1 MEIIGSTEYI
11 KVAGIEQV
19 PAKIDTGAD
28 SSSIW
33 ASRIDMKE
41 DGTLFFTLFDRKSPL
56 YTGEPISAD
65 VYTVRVVRSSHGD
78 EQIRYRVELPI
89 SIGGKTFTTTF
100 TLANRS
106 RNSFPV
112 LIGKRTLMEGQFL
125 VDVSKSNVKRKK
137 IAHSAKLSKE
147 LKENPYQ
154 FHQKYLSEK
163 GIK

>member
-11 KVAGIEQV
+11 KVAGIDQV

-33 ASRIDMKE
+33 ASHIDMKE
-41 DGTLFFTLFDRKSPL
+41 DGTLFFTLFDQKSPL
-56 YTGEPISAD
+56 YTGELISVD
-65 VYTVRVVRSSHGD
+65 VYTARVVRSSHGD

-89 SIGGKTFTTTF
+89 SINGKTFTTTF

-112 LIGKRTLMEGQFL
+112 LIGRRTLMEGRFL
-125 VDVSKSNVKRKK
+125 VDVSKANVERKK
-137 IAHSAKLSKE
+137 ITHSVKLSKE

-154 FHQKYLSEK
+154 FHQKYLSKK
-163 GIK
+163 GAK